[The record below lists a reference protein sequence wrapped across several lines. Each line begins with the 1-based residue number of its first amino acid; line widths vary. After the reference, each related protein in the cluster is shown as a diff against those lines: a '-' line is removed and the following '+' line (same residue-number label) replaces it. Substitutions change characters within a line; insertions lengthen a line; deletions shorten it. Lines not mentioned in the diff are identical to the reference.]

1 MTTQNTNQPAQWIQ
15 FLRQYGP
22 LPSNE
27 NQYDEHILKAA
38 RRLRVD
44 PLTFE
49 HPAHSEV
56 IAAISQETPI
66 SVVLTGTAGDGK
78 THLCRQIWQRL
89 NGSAEAWGSKSPY
102 LTTPL
107 RGLAP
112 GGEETLRT
120 LHVIRDLSAFVPH
133 RGQQWAPDRADLLLR
148 FCTAIFQPTDERD
161 VFLIAANDGQ
171 LTEAWSTL
179 PDTHGRARQTR
190 ALLEELLVEDHQTK
204 SDIPLRLFNL
214 SRWSSSELL
223 ERALGA
229 LLTHPGW
236 GECASLRAGSGEF
249 FGPECPIR
257 ENFRRLG
264 EPLMQARLKELLMLC
279 DYCGLHVPIRQIL
292 LLLSNAI
299 LGHPEVR
306 DRLMTAADVPLL
318 VKDGRVFGA
327 NIYRNVFGGNL
338 AESRREGALVF
349 SAFERFGIGQETAN
363 RIDNLLIFG
372 SEEDV
377 LRPYYDRYLASDGFY
392 GATPAYRADQRD
404 YVEGG
409 DEDGERSAAFLAQ
422 LVAQRQGLFFKIS
435 EVDLDDLRLW
445 QLTVFHYAGEYLR
458 KVVEP
463 LSSKRPVDRAI
474 VDRLVRGLNR
484 VFTGRLVTDHREL
497 LLATDAKASFGR
509 VCQLLEDKIS
519 VPARGEERVDVV
531 GNGRLPILRVQL
543 ARDMHEELPLHL
555 TRYEFLVRV
564 ADGALPNS
572 FSKECY
578 EDMLAFKS
586 RLLRSLMERR
596 QRNGEHYAS
605 ELYFQMLDVDETGRA
620 RATPLE
626 VMDA

>member
-1 MTTQNTNQPAQWIQ
+1 MTADQLNTPVHWIQ

-44 PLTFE
+44 PLCFE
-49 HPAHSEV
+49 HPAQSEV
-56 IAAISQETPI
+56 IAAITKGSPC

-78 THLCRQIWQRL
+78 THLCRQIWEHL
-89 NGSAEAWGSKSPY
+89 SGDAGAWASKSPY
-102 LTTPL
+102 LSTPL
-107 RGLAP
+107 PVISPNADVGPRN
-112 GGEETLRT
+112 

-133 RGQQWAPDRADLLLR
+133 RGQEWASDRAQLLDR
-148 FCTAIFQPTDERD
+148 FSKAVFRPSEEPD

-179 PDTHGRARQTR
+179 PDGHERVVQMRM
-190 ALLEELLVEDHQTK
+190 LLEELLVEDQQSK
-204 SDIPLRLFNL
+204 DGIPLRLFNL

-223 ERALGA
+223 NRALDA
-229 LLTHPGW
+229 LLNHPGW
-236 GECASLRAGSGEF
+236 TACGSLNAGSGEF
-249 FGPECPIR
+249 FGSACPIR
-257 ENFRRLG
+257 ENYRRLR
-264 EPLMQARLKELLMLC
+264 EPLMQARLKALLMLC
-279 DYCGLHVPIRQIL
+279 DYCGSHIPIRQIL

-299 LGHPEVR
+299 LGHPDVR
-306 DRLMTAADVPLL
+306 DRLMTAADVPVLIRDC
-318 VKDGRVFGA
+318 KIFGA
-327 NIYRNVFGGNL
+327 NVYRNLFGGNL
-338 AESRREGALVF
+338 RESRREGTLIF

-377 LRPYYDRYLASDGFY
+377 LRPYYDRYLAADLFY
-392 GATPAYRADQRD
+392 GATSAFRADQRE

-409 DEDGERSAAFLAQ
+409 DEDGERNAAFLAQ
-422 LVAQRQGLFFKIS
+422 LTAQRQGLFFKIS
-435 EVDLDDLRLW
+435 EADLNDLRLW
-445 QLTVFHYAGEYLR
+445 ELTVFHYAGEYLAR
-458 KVVEP
+458 VVEP
-463 LSSKRPVDRAI
+463 LGSKRPVDRGILA
-474 VDRLVRGLNR
+474 RLVRGLNR
-484 VFTGRLVTDHREL
+484 VFTGRLVTDDREF

-509 VCQLLEDKIS
+509 VSQLLEDKIS
-519 VPARGEERVDVV
+519 VAVRGEERVDLVSR
-531 GNGRLPILRVQL
+531 GRLPVLRVQL
-543 ARDMHEELPLHL
+543 ARDMHEELALHL

-586 RLLRSLMERR
+586 RLLRSLMARRERD
-596 QRNGEHYAS
+596 GDGYAS
-605 ELYFQMLDVDETGRA
+605 ELFFQMLDVDETGRA
-620 RATPLE
+620 RVTPLE

>member
-1 MTTQNTNQPAQWIQ
+1 MTLHQNSPEHWIQ

-44 PLTFE
+44 PLRFE
-49 HPAHSEV
+49 HPAHADV
-56 IAAISQETPI
+56 VDALTQEHPC

-78 THLCRQIWQRL
+78 THMCRQIWERL
-89 NGSAEAWGSKSPY
+89 NGSAEAWASKSPY

-107 RGLAP
+107 AAAVDSQAAG
-112 GGEETLRT
+112 RT
-120 LHVIRDLSAFVPH
+120 LHVVRDLSAFVPH
-133 RGQQWAPDRADLLLR
+133 RGQPWAEDRAQILYRFSRAIFAPDE
-148 FCTAIFQPTDERD
+148 ERD

-171 LTEAWSTL
+171 LTEAWLTL
-179 PDTHGRARQTR
+179 PEGQGHAAQTR
-190 ALLEELLVEDHQTK
+190 ALLEEMLVEDHQSK
-204 SDIPLRLFNL
+204 DGLPLRLYNL

-229 LLTHPGW
+229 MLNHAGW
-236 GECASLRAGSGEF
+236 AQCASLNAGSGEF

-257 ENFRRLG
+257 ENLSRLRD
-264 EPLMQARLKELLMLC
+264 PLTQSRLKALLMLC

-292 LLLSNAI
+292 LLLSNTV
-299 LGHPEVR
+299 LGHPEAR
-306 DRLMTAADVPLL
+306 DRLMTASDIPALI
-318 VKDGRVFGA
+318 KNGRVFGA
-327 NIYRNVFGGNL
+327 NLYRNVFGGNL
-338 AESRREGALVF
+338 PDSRREGTLIF
-349 SAFERFGIGQETAN
+349 SAFERFGVGLETAN

-372 SEEDV
+372 AEEDA
-377 LRPYYDRYLASDGFY
+377 LRPYYERYLAADTFY
-392 GATPAYRADQRD
+392 GATSAFRAEQRE

-409 DEDGERSAAFLAQ
+409 DEDGERSAGFLAQ
-422 LVAQRQGLFFKIS
+422 LAAQRQGLFFKIS
-435 EVDLDDLRLW
+435 DTDIDDLKLW
-445 QLTVFHYAGEYLR
+445 ELTVFHYAGEYLR

-463 LSSKRPVDRAI
+463 LGAGRPVDRAI
-474 VDRLVRGLNR
+474 VARLVRGLNR
-484 VFTGRLVTDHREL
+484 VFTGRLVTDDREL

-509 VCQLLEDKIS
+509 VSQLLEDKIS
-519 VPARGEERVDVV
+519 VPGRGDERVDVV
-531 GNGRLPILRVQL
+531 VNGRLPTLRVRL
-543 ARDMHEELPLHL
+543 ARESSEELPLHL

-564 ADGALPNS
+564 AGGALPNS

-586 RLLRSLMERR
+586 RLLGSLMARRERD
-596 QRNGEHYAS
+596 GGGYAS
-605 ELYFQMLDVDETGRA
+605 ELSFQILDVDETGRA